1 MAEDLKSAALL
12 YAEKGFSVFPL
23 MPGEKRPATAH
34 GFKDATR
41 DPDRIRQYWSEN
53 PTYNIGIATGDVSGG
68 LLVIDLDRNHEQG
81 VDGITSAH
89 RWQQRGGDLPDTVSA
104 TTCSGGLHLLY
115 RAEGQKSGA
124 GILPGVDV
132 RANGGYIVAAPSIVN
147 GKAYE
152 WNGKGFNPDRIAQAS
167 PQLLQLLS
175 GSGPDPART
184 ETKADM
190 IQEGQRVNAL
200 VSLIGSLRSRGLTTE
215 AIEAAVRAENMAH
228 CTVPLTEKE
237 LQKEVFPAL
246 SRGWEPNRPY
256 TATAQAGPLTLET
269 LSDTE
274 ELPVEWL
281 IPGYIPRGAVTILGG
296 DGGAGKTALWC
307 DIAAAITAG
316 NLSVL
321 EKQDANPF
329 FGKRPE
335 ECGTVIFFSA
345 EDSVPRVLLRR
356 LKQAGADPS
365 RIKFIEAGKESFSR
379 IKFDSAELLQIVA
392 QERPTLVIFD
402 PLQSFIP
409 PMADMAKRN
418 TMRQCMTPLL
428 GMGEEYGTTF
438 LVICHTNKRIQ
449 ASGRQRFADSA
460 DIWDIARSALIAGST
475 GDEQIRDISQE
486 KSNYGELSPT
496 ILYRIQGGCVQ
507 YVGTTE
513 KRDADFIGAR
523 EQNRP
528 TPARD
533 EAKQAILE
541 TLKSAGELP
550 AQELNETIKAL
561 GISRATLDRAKA
573 ELKEA
578 GKLVYERRG
587 YGEKGQWFARACTE
601 Q

>member
-1 MAEDLKSAALL
+1 MNEDLKNAALL
-12 YAEKGFSVFPL
+12 YAQKGFSVFPL

-34 GFKDATR
+34 GFKDATT
-41 DPDRIRQYWSEN
+41 DPSRIAQYWTEN
-53 PTYNIGIATGDVSGG
+53 PAYNIGIATGDPSGG
-68 LLVIDLDRNHEQG
+68 LLVIDLDRNHKEGIDG
-81 VDGITSAH
+81 VASATAWQKDGGA
-89 RWQQRGGDLPDTVSA
+89 LPDTLTA
-104 TTCSGGLHLLY
+104 TTCGGGLHLLY
-115 RAEGQKSGA
+115 WAKGQRSGA
-124 GILPGVDV
+124 GILPGVDT
-132 RANGGYIVAAPSIVN
+132 RADGGYIVAAPSIVN
-147 GKAYE
+147 GRTYK
-152 WNGKGFNPDRIAQAS
+152 WNGTGFDPDRIAQAS

-175 GSGPDPART
+175 GSGADPART
-184 ETKADM
+184 EAPAGF
-190 IQEGQRVNAL
+190 IQEGQRVNSL
-200 VSLIGSLRSRGLTTE
+200 VSLVGSLRSKGLTTE
-215 AIEAAVRAENMAH
+215 AIKAAVRAENLSR
-228 CTVPLTEKE
+228 CNPPLEEKE
-237 LQKEVFPAL
+237 LLREVFPAL
-246 SRGWEPNRPY
+246 SRDWKTEKPY
-256 TATAQAGPLTLET
+256 AAPAPGPLTLES

-281 IPGYIPRGAVTILGG
+281 IPGYMPRGAVTILGG

-379 IKFDSAELLQIVA
+379 IKFDSQELLQIVA

-409 PMADMAKRN
+409 PAADMAKRN

-475 GDEQIRDISQE
+475 GEEQIRYISQE

-561 GISRATLDRAKA
+561 GISKVTLDRAKA

-587 YGEKGQWFARACTE
+587 YGEKGQWFARVRTE